1 VFSPPFLLISR
12 RYQYRWLY
20 SVAFLSNRDA
30 ALVLV
35 ILISILLFYIVS
47 SIIRLTSQSEAIR
60 TRSRSWRSSV
70 SSPGLELTK
79 SPLPSPPHEMDPEG
93 SETDEDIIFSS
104 PHSYTTKALLSS
116 YAFIFSVVMI
126 DVLLVLLVKGGYV
139 YLVIWRDIAPS
150 LKILV
155 QICLSLFDI
164 CWNTFVVTRILMF
177 FPSLMRSK
185 VRVKLHLTLLI
196 FNSIIAPIIATVLTD
211 RSCLADI
218 FQYGDEI
225 TSSGAYT
232 LCDAIDIDTKLCVS
246 TSSVILSTSF
256 QPPYNYSYQCSS
268 AVLINF
274 VPVFILTYSMLSF
287 IQPILL
293 FCLVY
298 FITKSKPLESMLVVL
313 PSILWPNRAHKYE
326 FRKVILA
333 NPIVSG
339 LLHHIVVLLTF
350 GIACPP
356 LGIVIA
362 TSICLITFQW
372 EFIIGR
378 YLSVRK
384 KRPTR
389 SLPTFSI
396 SNFNLALE
404 NACVGVWLGPMKA
417 VYTMIDVTSVVYS
430 IMLFDI
436 AGDRIGG
443 FPAFYTFSIPM
454 LCAPVIIRVGYRW
467 IYPLLTRK
475 QQQGRQKSTSR
486 AECIQVDIIESNPR
500 YSESVLSEQT
510 SSRDNGLSRG
520 SSRRTSDFESKE
532 ASLELTEGYL
542 NSVSV
547 SPDGSHL

>member
-1 VFSPPFLLISR
+1 
-12 RYQYRWLY
+12 LY

-30 ALVLV
+30 AIVLL
-35 ILISILLFYIVS
+35 ILIAGLLFYLVA
-47 SIIRLTSQSEAIR
+47 SITRLTSQSEAIR
-60 TRSRSWRSSV
+60 TRSRSWKSSM
-70 SSPGLELTK
+70 SEPGLELTK
-79 SPLPSPPHEMDPEG
+79 SPLPSPFHEMGPGMEE
-93 SETDEDIIFSS
+93 SETDEDAIFSS

-116 YAFIFSVVMI
+116 YAFILSVVLVDM
-126 DVLLVLLVKGGYV
+126 LLVLLVKGSYV
-139 YLVIWRDIAPS
+139 YLVIWRDITPS

-164 CWNTFVVTRILMF
+164 SWNTFVVTRILMI

-196 FNSIIAPIIATVLTD
+196 FNSIVAPIIATVLTD
-211 RSCLADI
+211 RSCLADM

-225 TSSGAYT
+225 TSSGSYT
-232 LCDAIDIDTKLCVS
+232 LCDQIDIDTKLCVS
-246 TSSVILSTSF
+246 TSDVALSTSF

-268 AVLINF
+268 AVLVNF
-274 VPVFILTYSMLSF
+274 IPVFILTYSMLSF

-298 FITKSKPLESMLVVL
+298 FITRSKPLKSMLVVL

-356 LGIVIA
+356 LGVVIA

-372 EFIIGR
+372 ELIIGR
-378 YLSVRK
+378 YLNVRK
-384 KRPTR
+384 KRP
-389 SLPTFSI
+389 SKNVSTFSA

-404 NACVGVWLGPMKA
+404 NACVGVWIGPMKA

-443 FPAFYTFSIPM
+443 FPAFYTVSIPM
-454 LCAPVIIRVGYRW
+454 LCVPVLIRVGYRW

-475 QQQGRQKSTSR
+475 QQEGRQKSTSR
-486 AECIQVDIIESNPR
+486 AECIQVDIIESHSVMELSSSR
-500 YSESVLSEQT
+500 QSESVLSEHPLR
-510 SSRDNGLSRG
+510 SSRGKILSESGG
-520 SSRRTSDFESKE
+520 SSQQTNDFESKGS
-532 ASLELTEGYL
+532 SLELTEGYF
-542 NSVSV
+542 NSVS
-547 SPDGSHL
+547 PEERKL